1 MKEVQ
6 KLAEEQHADKSQE
19 PLFCNKPGTAV
30 EKNSSTGQLGR
41 LKEEL
46 DILSKKLVN
55 EADKAKNLTDE
66 VHISFGSV
74 LV

>member
-6 KLAEEQHADKSQE
+6 KLAEEQHADKRQE
-19 PLFCNKPGTAV
+19 PLFCNKPGTGV
-30 EKNSSTGQLGR
+30 EKGSSVGQLGR

-46 DILSKKLVN
+46 DILTRKLLK

-66 VHISFGSV
+66 VHITFGPI